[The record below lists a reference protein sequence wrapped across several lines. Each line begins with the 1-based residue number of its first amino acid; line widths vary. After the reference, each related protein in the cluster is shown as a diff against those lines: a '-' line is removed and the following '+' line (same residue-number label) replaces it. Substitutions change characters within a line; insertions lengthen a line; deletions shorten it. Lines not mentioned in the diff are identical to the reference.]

1 MNKTQMRRCKNFNC
15 DKMRGHYCCTDCD
28 QRKSCANPCL
38 NHPTRCGLSEA
49 PPVRLGPDGKGV
61 AKAGPPSKHTPGGPK
76 EKNNRTPA
84 L

>member
-1 MNKTQMRRCKNFNC
+1 MNKTKMRRCKNFNC

-49 PPVRLGPDGKGV
+49 PPVRTGSGGKGM
-61 AKAGPPSKHTPGGPK
+61 AKAGPPGGSNTRRAK
-76 EKNNRTPA
+76 GKK
-84 L
+84 